1 MKKSFVTIFPDTENF
16 HLVKDVGQ
24 IPYFMGKTGEYD
36 STIVSYKNSPE
47 YPYLEKEVKGLKIS
61 FIPRSEKFLYSDIS
75 ILKYLYS
82 ESRNIDVLNLFH
94 FKRDNILYLLLYKF
108 LNPEG
113 KTYVKLDIDL
123 LFFKKYNSFFFSTYK
138 LKNYLLKSFTK
149 LHLNLTDLFSIETE
163 EARDY
168 LIKIYPEMERKL
180 ICIPNGVDDEFISKT
195 IPLKTFEEKEN
206 IIITVGRIG
215 TFQKNSE
222 LLLESIQLTD
232 LKDWKVYIIGQIEE
246 SFNEYISNFFVKH
259 PNLRDQ
265 IIFTGNISDRKELF
279 EFYNRAKIFC
289 ATSRFEGFP
298 IAFAE
303 ASYFG
308 NYIISTPVSSLS
320 QITDSGRLG
329 VLAEA
334 KPEIFSK
341 AIRIAISE
349 GFLNRDLDQEIKDFA
364 RINLTWQNII
374 SRIINYFSK

>member
-1 MKKSFVTIFPDTENF
+1 M
-16 HLVKDVGQ
+16 KDVGQ

-308 NYIISTPVSSLS
+308 NYIISTPVSSSS
-320 QITDSGRLG
+320 QITDSGRFG